1 MMALLWR
8 PLPVMTLTIRQFIGG
23 RAVRVVAALSFLP
36 AVFALVYLLNPD
48 AEDAGRFL
56 RDAILD
62 GLFFPTLL
70 PITVLILATGA
81 LGNEIEDR
89 TLPYLTLKPLSRL
102 RIVLEKWLGAITVA
116 IPIICLGLLVTCLLV
131 LRGETSDYTRTIA
144 GALAATAIGICAY
157 TGIFILMSLVIQRAL
172 LFGIIYTFILES
184 ILGRYLSGVRVLSVR
199 YYVVSIFER
208 IQNDPALISKNAAQ
222 MTSAIIVLAVATVV
236 SLLLATRR
244 LRRMSLD

>member
-8 PLPVMTLTIRQFIGG
+8 PLPVMTLTIRQFVGG
-23 RAVRVVAALSFLP
+23 KAVRVVTALAFLP
-36 AVFALVYLLNPD
+36 AVFALIYLLNPE

-56 RDAILD
+56 RDMILD

-89 TLPYLTLKPLSRL
+89 TLPYLTLKPLSRF
-102 RIVLEKWLGAITVA
+102 RIVVEKWLGAIAIA
-116 IPIICLGLLVTCLLV
+116 IPIICLGLLVTSLLI
-131 LRGETSDYTRTIA
+131 LRGEAGDYTRTIV
-144 GALAATAIGICAY
+144 GALVATAIGICAY
-157 TGIFILMSLVIQRAL
+157 TGIFILISLVIQRAL

-184 ILGRYLSGVRVLSVR
+184 ILGQYLSGVRVLSVAH
-199 YYVVSIFER
+199 YVQSIFER
-208 IQNDPALISKNAAQ
+208 IQNDPALMSGNAAQ
-222 MTSAIIVLAVATVV
+222 LSSAIIVLAVATLV